1 MLDMDFINLGRTNY
15 QDALEIQEYR
25 HHQVSTGVLPEAIY
39 FLEHPHILTMGRRT
53 NPENCLNTN
62 GPDGTSIELVRTNR
76 GGDITYHGPGQLIGY
91 PILDLRRRGNDLHL
105 YLRNLE
111 NCLME
116 ALSDFNVES
125 FKRRGFTGVWTSK
138 GKIASIGI
146 GVRRWTT
153 MHGFALNI
161 CTDLRYFDLIRPCG
175 ISDCKMVS
183 LTEILGHPLTV
194 ARFIPIVQQHLRAT
208 LQCKHVIQH
217 QNQVSSSFLTTPLKQ
232 TA

>member
-1 MLDMDFINLGRTNY
+1 MSDMDFINLGRTNY
-15 QDALEIQEYR
+15 QDALKIQEYR
-25 HHQVSTGVLPEAIY
+25 CHQVATGVLPEAVY

-53 NPENCLNTN
+53 DPGNYLDIK
-62 GPDGTSIELVRTNR
+62 GPDGSSIELVCTNR

-91 PILDLRRRGNDLHL
+91 PILDLKRRGNDLHR

-111 NCLME
+111 NCLIE
-116 ALSDFNVES
+116 ALSDVKVES

-153 MHGFALNI
+153 LHGFALNI

-175 ISDCKMVS
+175 ISDCTMVS
-183 LTEILGHPLTV
+183 LTEILGYPLTITE
-194 ARFIPIVQQHLRAT
+194 FIPIVQQHLKAT
-208 LQCKHVIQH
+208 LQCEHVIQH
-217 QNQVSSSFLTTPLKQ
+217 QAQVSSSFLTPPLK
-232 TA
+232 